1 MSGRYFW
8 RQLQLWIFSLK
19 KIVPYQNS
27 NSFKPVSE
35 IEISGNNSIVDLT
48 RIVMFVNPSIPTLRK
63 NGMET
68 KRRILNLKDGSGWA
82 IVQQG
87 RSKIERDAVKA
98 GKVSDF
104 NGKSLGIIC
113 LRGRDDA

>member
-1 MSGRYFW
+1 MGDFLEATSTLDLFPEED
-8 RQLQLWIFSLK
+8 SS
-19 KIVPYQNS
+19 YQNS

-48 RIVMFVNPSIPTLRK
+48 RIVMFVNPSIPILRK

-82 IVQQG
+82 VVQQG
-87 RSKIERDAVKA
+87 RSKIERD
-98 GKVSDF
+98 G
-104 NGKSLGIIC
+104 
-113 LRGRDDA
+113 